1 MKLLQIGPYPPPL
14 GGWSFHIRM
23 FKQHLDYKGI
33 ENVVMNMGPNRQKKS
48 DEYVDVQSGIDYVF
62 KISKFCR
69 QGYTVYPHLN
79 GNSVK
84 GLILTLIAQILAFV
98 FKKKSV
104 LSFHAG
110 VVQSCFSKQWGI
122 HKLFARACFKMAHGI
137 ICNSEQVKNQIQFL
151 GINPSKI
158 AAIPC
163 FSRQYVHHKTI
174 LTSRE
179 SAFLQQF
186 SPVFMSYLFFR
197 KEYDPDTLF
206 SALPEIKKN
215 FPAFGLIIAGPE
227 NGGEAYMAQA
237 EAADLHRHILQC
249 GEKNHDNF
257 LSLVA
262 KSDLMIR
269 TPVSDGVCSS
279 VMEALALGIPVVAS
293 DNGTRPSGAV
303 LFALG
308 NSDDLA
314 EKVKMTMDNLAQIK
328 SSLSGIFDRDTIQEE
343 SVFII
348 NTHLIQ

>member
-1 MKLLQIGPYPPPL
+1 
-14 GGWSFHIRM
+14 
-23 FKQHLDYKGI
+23 
-33 ENVVMNMGPNRQKKS
+33 MGPNRQKKS

-84 GLILTLIAQILAFV
+84 GLILTLLAQIIAVIFR
-98 FKKKSV
+98 KKSV

-110 VVQSCFSKQWGI
+110 VVQSCFSWGI
-122 HKLFARACFKMAHGI
+122 HKMLARACFKMAHGI
-137 ICNSEQVKNQIQFL
+137 ICNSGEVKKQIHQL
-151 GINPSKI
+151 GINLSKI

-163 FSRQYVHHKTI
+163 FSRQYVHHKTV
-174 LTSRE
+174 LTSQE
-179 SAFLQQF
+179 SAFLKHF

-206 SALPEIKKN
+206 SALPEIKKK
-215 FPAFGLIIAGPE
+215 FPDFGLIIAGPE
-227 NGGEAYMAQA
+227 SGGEKYIARA

-262 KSDLMIR
+262 ESDLIIR

-293 DNGTRPSGAV
+293 DNGTRPAGVV
-303 LFALG
+303 LFEPE

-314 EKVKMTMDNLAQIK
+314 EKVEMTMDNLAQIK
-328 SSLSGIFDRDTIQEE
+328 STFSGIFDRDTIQEE
-343 SVFII
+343 YDFIFAV
-348 NTHLIQ
+348 